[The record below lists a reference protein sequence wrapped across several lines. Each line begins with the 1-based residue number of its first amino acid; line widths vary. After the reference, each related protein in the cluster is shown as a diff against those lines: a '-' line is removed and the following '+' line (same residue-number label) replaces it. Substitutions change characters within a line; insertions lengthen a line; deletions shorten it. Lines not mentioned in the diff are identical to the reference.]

1 MPTADILIGLPGS
14 GKSTYTR
21 RRMLDGYTVINKD
34 QLIYMCH
41 GGSYDFREDMA
52 ILYDKMF
59 LSLIRTACL
68 HGDNIIVDDVNLS
81 MYDRALVLQQIPRY
95 YKVKFTYWKPNFELN
110 VANRS
115 MEPRGYTSEMWRVII
130 EKMLAKLDDPSDSW
144 TSESCDEF
152 ESLKVYPKGTIEHP

>member
-21 RRMLDGYTVINKD
+21 KRMLDGFTVINKD

-41 GGSYDFREDMA
+41 GGSYDFRKDMA
-52 ILYDKMF
+52 PLYDNMF
-59 LSLIRTACL
+59 LSLVRTACL

-95 YKVKFTYWKPNFELN
+95 YKVRFAYWQPNLELN
-110 VANRS
+110 IKNRAR
-115 MEPRGYTSEMWRVII
+115 EPRGYTEDRWRDII
-130 EKMLAKLDDPSDSW
+130 SGMYSRLNDPVDSW
-144 TSESCDEF
+144 AREGADEF
-152 ESLKVYPKGTIEHP
+152 EIFKVYPKGIEEHP